1 METMAINKGT
11 MPLRRRIAYG
21 SIFILF
27 ILFMASLVFII
38 VPAGIG
44 YFHEGIIGYVSD
56 IVLRFFVVVI
66 VGTLLAF
73 GYFYKEKW
81 QHTVIWWICLVIACA
96 GSFFLLKA
104 PLLDLPY
111 IAHPASLNLDYVTF
125 EMDNNREYAIMY
137 KVQGYTAS
145 NDIKVFEIDSHTYDT
160 EKEKWK
166 PQDNISADITYLPHT
181 DVLME
186 LKTYESN

>member
-27 ILFMASLVFII
+27 ILFMASLLFII
-38 VPAGIG
+38 VPSANG
-44 YFHEGIIGYVSD
+44 YFQEGIIGYVSD
-56 IVLRFFVVVI
+56 IVLRIFVVVI
-66 VGTLLAF
+66 AGTLLTF

-81 QHTVIWWICLVIACA
+81 QHAVIWWICLMIACA

-111 IAHPASLNLDYVTF
+111 IAHPASLNLDFVTF
-125 EMDNNREYAIMY
+125 EMDNNHEYAILY

-160 EKEKWK
+160 EKEKWT
-166 PQDNISADITYLPHT
+166 PQDNVSADITYLPHT

-186 LKTYESN
+186 LKTHKGN